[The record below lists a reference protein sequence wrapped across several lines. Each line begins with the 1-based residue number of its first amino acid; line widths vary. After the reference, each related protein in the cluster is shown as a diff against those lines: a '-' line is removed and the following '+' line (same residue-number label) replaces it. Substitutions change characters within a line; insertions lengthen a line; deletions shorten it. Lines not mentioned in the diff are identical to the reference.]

1 MSSHC
6 LNHPGTLA
14 TKRCVSCL
22 KPLCSNCTQLYAEGV
37 FCGER
42 CHELALKSAENA
54 AVLAADEKA
63 LREHRQR
70 MLAYKMIAWVSVVAI
85 LFFGWDYFPVTLT
98 DKVETLWGKIVA
110 AFRGVGK

>member
-42 CHELALKSAENA
+42 CHELALKSAETA

-63 LREHRQR
+63 LREQQQKI
-70 MLAYKMIAWVSVVAI
+70 LAYKIIAWVCVVAI
-85 LFFGWDYFPVTLT
+85 LFFGWDYFPAALT
-98 DKVETLWGKIVA
+98 DSVEALWDKVK
-110 AFRGVGK
+110 K